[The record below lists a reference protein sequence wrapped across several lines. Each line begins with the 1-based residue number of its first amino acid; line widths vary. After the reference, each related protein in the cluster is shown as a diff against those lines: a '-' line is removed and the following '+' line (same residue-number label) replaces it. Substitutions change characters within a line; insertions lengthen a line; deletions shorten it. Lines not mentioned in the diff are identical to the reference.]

1 MVYLLIT
8 SIFILCLS
16 LLVLLLKTPK
26 DFADAKYNKFLHY
39 RLQNDFDYIE
49 KFDEYFESNHS
60 KIIYYLG
67 DRISFKFLMPSL
79 LIFFFSCAF
88 IAPLLTS
95 IKFSIPL
102 GLIISL
108 AYISRLFYSHQVNF
122 RSKLL
127 RQLERIL
134 RSIRNN
140 LSTGMTLDYA
150 VTSTIKYSQ
159 EKPLGQELKAFIK
172 LSDTNFLENF
182 PKWLLRLKKTF
193 GLKELNKSAQLLSLE
208 LKYNTNQE
216 EAFLNAVNQIADRI
230 SWNDKQKSTVAMA
243 LFTMD
248 FMVLML
254 FAVLFFV
261 IPNISA
267 NLDNSWWDSDRRVI
281 VVFISASVVWLCYL
295 VTTLIMIWRQN

>member
-8 SIFILCLS
+8 AIFILCLS

-26 DFADAKYNKFLHY
+26 DFADAKYNKFLHN

-67 DRISFKFLMPSL
+67 DRISFKFLIPSL
-79 LIFFFSCAF
+79 LIFFVSCAF

-182 PKWLLRLKKTF
+182 
-193 GLKELNKSAQLLSLE
+193 S
-208 LKYNTNQE
+208 
-216 EAFLNAVNQIADRI
+216 
-230 SWNDKQKSTVAMA
+230 
-243 LFTMD
+243 
-248 FMVLML
+248 
-254 FAVLFFV
+254 
-261 IPNISA
+261 
-267 NLDNSWWDSDRRVI
+267 
-281 VVFISASVVWLCYL
+281 
-295 VTTLIMIWRQN
+295 